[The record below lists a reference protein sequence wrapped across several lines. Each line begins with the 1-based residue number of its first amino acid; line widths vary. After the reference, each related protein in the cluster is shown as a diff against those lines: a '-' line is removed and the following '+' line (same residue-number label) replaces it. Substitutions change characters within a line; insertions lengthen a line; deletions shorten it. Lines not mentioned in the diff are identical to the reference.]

1 MQTELA
7 EFEARNMVVLGISA
21 STEAELREKLLPQ
34 GITFPLL
41 ADPDLE
47 AIDAYGL
54 RHEAGN
60 PMTGGSIA
68 RPAVVLIDES
78 GKIVEAMLTENWRV
92 RPTPELLFERWAARG
107 TGAE

>member
-1 MQTELA
+1 MA

-21 STEAELREKLLPQ
+21 NTEAELLEKLLPR

-41 ADPDLE
+41 ADPELN

-68 RPAVVLIDES
+68 RPAMILVDEA
-78 GKIVEAMLTENWRV
+78 GRIVDAMLTENWRV
-92 RPTPELLFERWAARG
+92 RPTPELVFERWAASESG
-107 TGAE
+107 TE

>member
-7 EFEARNMVVLGISA
+7 EFEARDIVVLGISA
-21 STEAELREKLLPQ
+21 HTEAELREELLPQ
-34 GITFPLL
+34 GFTFPLL

-54 RHEAGN
+54 RHEGGN
-60 PMTGGSIA
+60 PMTGGAIA

-92 RPTPELLFERWAARG
+92 RPTPKMILGKWDR
-107 TGAE
+107 